1 MDDQEKMRH
10 DLFVRLL
17 SGHSSRIFGFILSL
31 VFNRNDADDIF
42 QETSVVLWRRFDEF
56 EEDTNFQAWAC
67 RIAYLHVM
75 NFRRKHKKSRL
86 LSDRALEMIA
96 EDALANAD
104 YAEQQEEALAQ
115 CLGKL
120 DRKDRELIEQRYYR
134 RLASKEIAE
143 TQSKSIHSIYR
154 SLVRIHAIL
163 LRCVKLT
170 LATERG

>member
-1 MDDQEKMRH
+1 MDDQEKIRH

-31 VFNRNDADDIF
+31 MFNRNDADDIF
-42 QETSVVLWRRFDEF
+42 QETSVVLWKRFDEF
-56 EEDTNFQAWAC
+56 QEGTNFQAWAC

-104 YAEQQEEALAQ
+104 YAEQQEEALAH

-120 DRKDRELIEQRYYR
+120 NVKDRELIEQRYYR
-134 RLASKEIAE
+134 RFASKEIAE

-170 LATERG
+170 LAMERG